1 MQWPRH
7 LQVHWQ
13 PAQRDDVRVQHPL
26 RRPRLLGLQ
35 HTVPVRRGTSACRA
49 FCVTNSGCLAA
60 SNLNGSTDCSYCA
73 EGYFGNDPSPGEALV
88 CSPCPFCPG
97 HGVCDGSGTT
107 KGSYTCHCVD
117 GYEGATCSSTPTN
130 WLIVGPILG
139 GVGLLLG
146 LCIGWRVCVCRRQAK
161 AERLHQLKQALL
173 QQEQQEE
180 RKRRKKEKKRAKK
193 QRKRE
198 ERQRRRRKKKRRA
211 RQGASGNPG
220 ERLPPSTASVDDDGG
235 DGSSS
240 DDNDDGG
247 DVAVEMNG
255 SNGQLGA
262 VPGPVTG
269 GWETTNSGTGYYV
282 PPQPRIVHN
291 EALADNAVV

>member
-1 MQWPRH
+1 M
-7 LQVHWQ
+7 
-13 PAQRDDVRVQHPL
+13 RVQHPL